1 MYSFSADGIGLFSKD
16 FYLQL
21 LNGILL
27 IISENIT
34 EDYF

>member
-1 MYSFSADGIGLFSKD
+1 MYSISADGMGLFSKD
-16 FYLQL
+16 FL
-21 LNGILL
+21 LELLSRILL